1 MNQLDSIIEANN
13 SIESQQNQDASSIP
27 NYFVDLRSNKAVP
40 LSQSF
45 INTLNNYIYEQQG
58 SYLYKD
64 KKFAAYVLL
73 TDRLATINTDDLLLY
88 FQGLNKVNK
97 LDDINTAS
105 VKSLQEAYYGVYG
118 RPKFKFEPIVYPS
131 ETVQNVA
138 NKPVVTS
145 YKPVETAHDLAIQ
158 RIAKLSKISQSDKLG
173 ILLGIDLTYGT
184 PSMQSKLSSN
194 SPASAK
200 IEVNTSVAVDKRM
213 APELSSSIK
222 SDLNAEEL
230 YMSYAYKT
238 LEAKIKGKTETLFQI
253 VKGFNSPNAVYK
265 AELELYLQSFELKAA
280 QYQLSAKDISDK
292 LTDQHLQEI
301 NASQLLRLLTLTY
314 KFQKWDG
321 NADGLVVWI
330 LKKIPQKHAYQLY
343 KYLDYKPKGQ
353 TYIVLAHWHDNI
365 RPGTFDVESDMGDMN
380 QALKSLLKKIPIS
393 AFAQELKEM
402 SQDAVRNLNIDYDYP
417 ENKCNDNPSLL
428 SPKFSDASFD
438 AQTGEVSID
447 YYGIDV
453 SMKLKT
459 CCDKIIRPSGTPA
472 PQCYYFDH
480 RLSTRQSTR
489 TLGATQLVCLTDFS
503 DGSPK
508 VYYMPSYFLA
518 NLTVNARQKVK
529 EARVWLMVEVA
540 VTALTWEMGGEPGI
554 AMFLARTSAVTGLVS
569 TSAAVAA
576 NLGNESMPESLK
588 NSLNSIATS
597 AGLVSLGT
605 GVGSFVAYYRAA
617 SKTIA
622 SGKLASLQKAS
633 ENLQDELNTAIQH
646 ADELGISPTDLEK
659 YKGALSELQAN
670 YANVFNKAYEPKL
683 LAIIDKI
690 TASIGKVITG
700 GDNLLDLPAPVGIFK
715 QLIGKDKKT
724 YRAADFWKETGKD
737 FLHNVSSD
745 GKYYLKCDPVSGRM
759 LLVDV
764 VKKEFVGYFLDEGFG
779 KLTVRHY
786 NASNIA
792 TAIEDIRLVY
802 GLSSKRSV
810 TLSGYSVPLRSD
822 KTNVF
827 MGSFYSAATPSSTTE
842 ALSKTKYLA
851 NYDFGARKGGIQLL
865 NVPDEM
871 YRTSTDFWDE
881 YNLPWLKGLA
891 DLSDV
896 EFTVLSDL
904 TDLGLMYRHGIL
916 SGFGKEVTTLLKR
929 GDLDLY
935 YDATLGMHKFVK
947 KGEVVLP
954 NTTID
959 AEVREHIIKGAT
971 NGTQAS
977 GCHYPLSVDG
987 INVRYAN
994 GALDN
999 SSFVK
1004 DVNGVYEAEIEI
1016 KKYTRNP
1023 DKSIQK
1029 NPDGTDKFRW
1039 ITKYNNS
1046 TFFPDHWDENQ
1057 IINAIEFAY
1066 SNKKLIGTKGQ
1077 WLGISREGIIIEGF
1091 IDLSTSKIKTAY
1103 PKIVK

>member
-1 MNQLDSIIEANN
+1 MNRLKHLLFPILLSVLCSQAKDSSSESGYWDHIVTEAVNQLDSIIEANN
-13 SIESQQNQDASSIP
+13 SIEYQQNQDASSIP

-64 KKFAAYVLL
+64 KKYAAYVLL
-73 TDRLATINTDDLLLY
+73 TDRLAAINTDDLLLY

-145 YKPVETAHDLAIQ
+145 YKPVETAHDLAIK

-184 PSMQSKLSSN
+184 PSMLSKLSSN

-213 APELSSSIK
+213 ALELSSSIK

-265 AELELYLQSFELKAA
+265 AELELFLQSFELKAA

-353 TYIVLAHWHDNI
+353 TYTVLAHWHDNI

-393 AFAQELKEM
+393 AFAQELKDM
-402 SQDAVRNLNIDYDYP
+402 SQDPVRNLNIAYDYP
-417 ENKCNDNPSLL
+417 ENKCNTNPSLL
-428 SPKFSDASFD
+428 SPKFDDASFD
-438 AQTGEVSID
+438 LKSGEVNID

-453 SMKLKT
+453 SMNLRT

-489 TLGATQLVCLTDFS
+489 TLGATQLVYLTDFS
-503 DGSPK
+503 DGIEK
-508 VYYMPSYFLA
+508 VYYMPAYFLA
-518 NLTVNARQKVK
+518 NLTVNAHQKIK

-588 NSLNSIATS
+588 NSLNAIATS
-597 AGLVSLGT
+597 TGLVSLGT

-622 SGKLASLQKAS
+622 SGKMANLQKAS

-646 ADELGISPTDLEK
+646 TDELGISPTDLEK

-670 YANVFNKAYEPKL
+670 YANVFKVVYVPKVL
-683 LAIIDKI
+683 KFVEIAFSHSPTSGALI
-690 TASIGKVITG
+690 TKNAKQGTFLVGSFNSDLDFILRELNYPEIT
-700 GDNLLDLPAPVGIFK
+700 DYNLLRPSANPEYLTPLGQKFNM
-715 QLIGKDKKT
+715 L
-724 YRAADFWKETGKD
+724 
-737 FLHNVSSD
+737 NVSKEVVDYFSKKGGFFNIVNARWVD
-745 GKYYLKCDPVSGRM
+745 AAVIQNADIFIVS
-759 LLVDV
+759 
-764 VKKEFVGYFLDEGFG
+764 
-779 KLTVRHY
+779 KL
-786 NASNIA
+786 
-792 TAIEDIRLVY
+792 EDL
-802 GLSSKRSV
+802 
-810 TLSGYSVPLRSD
+810 
-822 KTNVF
+822 
-827 MGSFYSAATPSSTTE
+827 YSAP
-842 ALSKTKYLA
+842 
-851 NYDFGARKGGIQLL
+851 GR
-865 NVPDEM
+865 
-871 YRTSTDFWDE
+871 
-881 YNLPWLKGLA
+881 
-891 DLSDV
+891 
-896 EFTVLSDL
+896 
-904 TDLGLMYRHGIL
+904 L
-916 SGFGKEVTTLLKR
+916 SGFGKEVHRFEWKHGYRYDPDTKMMVPPNKANKLPTRTLQNENFI
-929 GDLDLY
+929 GD
-935 YDATLGMHKFVK
+935 
-947 KGEVVLP
+947 
-954 NTTID
+954 
-959 AEVREHIIKGAT
+959 
-971 NGTQAS
+971 
-977 GCHYPLSVDG
+977 
-987 INVRYAN
+987 
-994 GALDN
+994 
-999 SSFVK
+999 
-1004 DVNGVYEAEIEI
+1004 
-1016 KKYTRNP
+1016 
-1023 DKSIQK
+1023 
-1029 NPDGTDKFRW
+1029 
-1039 ITKYNNS
+1039 
-1046 TFFPDHWDENQ
+1046 
-1057 IINAIEFAY
+1057 
-1066 SNKKLIGTKGQ
+1066 
-1077 WLGISREGIIIEGF
+1077 
-1091 IDLSTSKIKTAY
+1091 
-1103 PKIVK
+1103 